1 MVQNESAIDNQ
12 VNSILRRAK
21 EFVLILCNDA
31 ALLKKYRNGIKC
43 VNDKL
48 DLCVVVE
55 NPDEYSSTD
64 LKFYKSDS
72 LIKNSLMNEKIY
84 NDYSA
89 RIIFAIFADY
99 KEDIIIIK
107 TGSSLEGFF
116 SSDFL
121 ITEYLQ
127 KSIMDR
133 IKHEQ

>member
-1 MVQNESAIDNQ
+1 
-12 VNSILRRAK
+12 
-21 EFVLILCNDA
+21 
-31 ALLKKYRNGIKC
+31 
-43 VNDKL
+43 
-48 DLCVVVE
+48 
-55 NPDEYSSTD
+55 
-64 LKFYKSDS
+64 
-72 LIKNSLMNEKIY
+72 MNEKIY